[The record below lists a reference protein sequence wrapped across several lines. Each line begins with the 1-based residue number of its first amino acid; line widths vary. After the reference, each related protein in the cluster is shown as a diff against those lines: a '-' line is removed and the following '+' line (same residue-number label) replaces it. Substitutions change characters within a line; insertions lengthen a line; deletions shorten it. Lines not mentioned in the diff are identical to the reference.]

1 MIKIT
6 TIVFSIDKAL
16 EFEWLIS
23 DLDRSQFEL
32 SFISI
37 GSKSETSLKK
47 HCEANQVS
55 FSHVSYNG
63 KKDLLS
69 AIIKTRKIIKS
80 IQPNIVHS
88 HIFEGGLIGT
98 TAAWLAGVKH
108 RIYTRHYS
116 DFHHVYHPNGL
127 KFDKWINSKST
138 HIVAVSGVVQ
148 SILIEKEHVPKEKIS
163 VIHHGIKSQH
173 IELFDTERIVK
184 LKLKSK
190 YQIPQSKIVIG
201 VVSRYTELKGIQYI
215 IPAFQELQ
223 KENEKLHLVLA
234 NASGDYKNEIESLL
248 NQLPKHSYTEISF
261 ENDNEALFRSFD
273 VFVHVPVSKEAE
285 AFGLTYLEALKFGIP
300 SVFTLSG
307 IANEIALDGENAL
320 VVDYHNSGEIAKSIQ
335 RLLDDVTL
343 RNKLSENGKKS
354 VAGFTTR
361 KKMSALEELY
371 LSSKNIL
378 K

>member
-6 TIVFSIDKAL
+6 TIVFGIDKAL

-23 DLDRSQFEL
+23 DIDRSQFEL

-37 GSKSETSLKK
+37 GSKAETSLKK
-47 HCEANQVS
+47 HCEANQVP
-55 FSHVSYNG
+55 FFHIVYAG

-69 AIIKTRKIIKS
+69 AILKSRKIIKS
-80 IQPNIVHS
+80 IDPAIVHS

-127 KFDKWINSKST
+127 KFDKWINAKST
-138 HIVAVSGVVQ
+138 HIIAISAVVQ
-148 SILIEKEHVPKEKIS
+148 TILIEKENVSKEKITL
-163 VIHHGIKSQH
+163 IHHGIKIQRSEDSVQH
-173 IELFDTERIVK
+173 RIDFVK
-184 LKLKSK
+184 NKHS
-190 YQIPQSKIVIG
+190 IPIDKTVIG
-201 VVSRYTELKGIQYI
+201 VISRYTSWKGIQYI
-215 IPAFQELQ
+215 IPAFKELQ
-223 KENEKLHLVLA
+223 KKNDKLHLVLA
-234 NASGDYKNEIESLL
+234 NANGDYKNEIEHLL
-248 NQLPKHSYTEISF
+248 KQLPEHSYTEISF

-335 RLLDDVTL
+335 RLLDDATL

-354 VAGFTTR
+354 VDGFTTN
-361 KKMSALEELY
+361 KKMRALEDLY
-371 LSSKNIL
+371 LKINSK
-378 K
+378 

>member
-6 TIVFSIDKAL
+6 TIVFGIDKAL

-23 DLDRSQFEL
+23 EIDRSQFEL

-37 GSKSETSLKK
+37 GSKSETSLKT
-47 HCEANQVS
+47 HCEENQIP
-55 FSHVSYNG
+55 FFHVGYNG
-63 KKDLLS
+63 KKDLIS
-69 AIIKTRKIIKS
+69 AIIKTRKFIKS
-80 IQPNIVHS
+80 IQPKIVHS

-127 KFDKWINSKST
+127 KYDKWINAKST
-138 HIVAVSGVVQ
+138 HIVAVSDVVQ
-148 SILIEKEHVPKEKIS
+148 SILIEKENVPKEKTS
-163 VIHHGIKSQH
+163 VVHHGIKSQQ
-173 IELFDTERIVK
+173 IELFDTERTE
-184 LKLKSK
+184 KLKSK
-190 YQIPQSKIVIG
+190 YHIPKSKIVIG

-223 KENEKLHLVLA
+223 KENDQLHLVLA
-234 NASGDYKNEIESLL
+234 NANGDYKYEIEHLL
-248 NQLPKHSYTEISF
+248 KQLPKQSYTEIPF

-273 VFVHVPVSKEAE
+273 IFVHVPVSKEAE

-320 VVDYHNSGEIAKSIQ
+320 VVAYHNSGEIAKSIE
-335 RLLDDVTL
+335 RLLDDATL
-343 RNKLSENGKKS
+343 RNKLSENGKIS
-354 VAGFTTR
+354 VEGFTTR

-371 LSSKNIL
+371 LKINSK
-378 K
+378 